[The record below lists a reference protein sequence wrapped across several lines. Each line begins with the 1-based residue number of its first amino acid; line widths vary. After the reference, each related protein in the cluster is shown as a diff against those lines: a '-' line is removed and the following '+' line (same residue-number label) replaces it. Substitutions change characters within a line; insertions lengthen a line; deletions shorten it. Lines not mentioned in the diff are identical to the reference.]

1 MRSKCYV
8 YNLLFLEKRGKIKQ
22 THNTQFCTKK
32 KLAHMHAGMITL
44 KLRMKSHWVIFQART
59 HRFRQKSNRNVH
71 AREIRQSD
79 ESADEREKE
88 KKERIPYWVLQNA
101 FFSATKFWTSTKS
114 QFLITQFTS
123 NQMTFTQSFDS
134 RQFSFYPI
142 SFFYSLHNER
152 KKKYPLCI
160 EILNSCAKLWIL
172 SAIDNCLTIILKTYG
187 QNAYF
192 FRAKKLK
199 STRTS
204 FAFLEIF
211 KKGSHNTQLWS
222 DNLMV
227 SFGFFFSCYS
237 VKNKRNVFLPR
248 ARVSALLVKKFR
260 LYMCAHTITWESIM
274 YDEKK
279 ILWQFCARDTLSI
292 WQTNHRPIYLNNNYS
307 GLWLMRILGWLKWKI
322 TFEELHKCLNLS
334 FGLRIIPRNVFRPHN
349 SQFE

>member
-1 MRSKCYV
+1 
-8 YNLLFLEKRGKIKQ
+8 
-22 THNTQFCTKK
+22 
-32 KLAHMHAGMITL
+32 MHAGMITL

-227 SFGFFFSCYS
+227 SFGFFSLAIRWKTNAMSFS
-237 VKNKRNVFLPR
+237 L
-248 ARVSALLVKKFR
+248 ARVYQLCLSKNFVSICVHTQLPERVSCTTKKKFCGNSAR
-260 LYMCAHTITWESIM
+260 AIHFQFDKPTTDQSTWTTITLD
-274 YDEKK
+274 YD
-279 ILWQFCARDTLSI
+279 
-292 WQTNHRPIYLNNNYS
+292 
-307 GLWLMRILGWLKWKI
+307 
-322 TFEELHKCLNLS
+322 
-334 FGLRIIPRNVFRPHN
+334 
-349 SQFE
+349 